1 MTAVE
6 YLYQVMYD
14 KQGRISLEEFQQ
26 AKEMEKQQIIDSYN
40 IGFIYP
46 IKFDFKNNKSQEAEQ
61 YYNETFNKNESN

>member
-26 AKEMEKQQIIDSYN
+26 AKEMEKQQIIEFTNDFIHKHSFGDYN
-40 IGFIYP
+40 GYVQISKTI
-46 IKFDFKNNKSQEAEQ
+46 EE
-61 YYNETFNKNESN
+61 YYNETFNKNE